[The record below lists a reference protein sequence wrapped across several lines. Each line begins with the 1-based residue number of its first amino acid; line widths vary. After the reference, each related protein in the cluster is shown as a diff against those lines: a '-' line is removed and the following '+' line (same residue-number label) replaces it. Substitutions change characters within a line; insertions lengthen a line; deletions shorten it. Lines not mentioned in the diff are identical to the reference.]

1 VTVTQ
6 QRFYYDR
13 SKFAEANDQLWQIPL
28 CFKGSASGNG
38 VPKCE
43 LLAARQETFKLPGCS
58 IWVLANAGGTGYY
71 RVGYQPEAVRALASD
86 AETKLTPAERIA
98 LQADI
103 WASVRVGREPV
114 GDYLA
119 FAPGLQSDRNRAVLE
134 DVLGRLSYIG
144 QYLVSDRDRD
154 AYRAWLRQYLT
165 PAIKELGWEPKPG
178 ESDDTKTLRARLLKA
193 LGYDARDPE
202 ALAQARK
209 IADKALADPPSVD
222 RDLAKGAFALAA
234 LKGDTEFFGKLI
246 AAMQTPK
253 SPEEYYIYFF
263 TLPQFTDPMLL
274 HKTLEYSISS
284 DVRSQDVLQL
294 VTSVLANP
302 DGQRLAWDFI
312 RQHWTDLEKAGG
324 PFAGA
329 QVVGETS
336 DFCDAG
342 LRDQVIE
349 FFTAHKVAAAERT
362 YKQSIER
369 INNCVDLKSQQ
380 ASQLASWLGQH
391 GSSD

>member
-1 VTVTQ
+1 VL
-6 QRFYYDR
+6 DGSR
-13 SKFAEANDQLWQIPL
+13 SATISLSLRA
-28 CFKGSASGNG
+28 
-38 VPKCE
+38 
-43 LLAARQETFKLPGCS
+43 CS
-58 IWVLANAGGTGYY
+58 RTA
-71 RVGYQPEAVRALASD
+71 
-86 AETKLTPAERIA
+86 
-98 LQADI
+98 
-103 WASVRVGREPV
+103 
-114 GDYLA
+114 
-119 FAPGLQSDRNRAVLE
+119 NRAVLE

-263 TLPQFTDPMLL
+263 TLPQFADPMLL